1 LTRHRSLSPSCA
13 PTADHP
19 FSVGHLVLDALALR
33 LGIRLSPDR
42 HGYSGQGLVNIGETT
57 VSLTLFKSKSLMNI
71 SGPSIAA
78 TYRKTVTNLKSLVVI
93 TDSLMHPS
101 EKLSV
106 KIGGSANGHNGMK
119 SVIAAL
125 GGGETEFYRFRIG
138 IGRNDGDAAAYVLSK
153 LSSHERRFWADEGLD
168 LILAELETVVRRNV
182 LHE

>member
-1 LTRHRSLSPSCA
+1 MVSPLLVVGLGNLPYPLTRH
-13 PTADHP
+13 
-19 FSVGHLVLDALALR
+19 SVGHLVLDALALR

-78 TYRKTVTNLKSLVVI
+78 TYRKTVTNPKSLVVI
-93 TDSLMHPS
+93 TDSLMHQS

-125 GGGETEFYRFRIG
+125 GGETEFYRFRIG

-168 LILAELETVVRRNV
+168 LMLAELENVVRRND
-182 LHE
+182 LHQ